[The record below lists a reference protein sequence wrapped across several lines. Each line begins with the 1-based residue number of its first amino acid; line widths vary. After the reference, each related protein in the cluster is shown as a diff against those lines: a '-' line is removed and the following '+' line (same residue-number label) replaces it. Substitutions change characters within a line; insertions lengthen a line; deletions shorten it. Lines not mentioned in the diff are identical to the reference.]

1 MKKITLSSKEIKELL
16 KEESDKNHFQNLLWR
31 MQKNLNPNTGEVV
44 LSDKDINEILWFASG
59 WAPHVFQ
66 KEQTNYFFITLMSCW
81 IWLNDTKYQE
91 NTIAYKMLSRM
102 FLFYEFRTSSSI
114 QYCYFTK
121 QYSNLSFTE
130 SHLQLLCSIRIS
142 YYPILFLKYPADKLL
157 EPLQQSPL
165 HDL

>member
-66 KEQTNYFFITLMSCW
+66 KRANKLFFHHVDELLDLVKRYQIPR
-81 IWLNDTKYQE
+81 KY
-91 NTIAYKMLSRM
+91 Y
-102 FLFYEFRTSSSI
+102 
-114 QYCYFTK
+114 
-121 QYSNLSFTE
+121 
-130 SHLQLLCSIRIS
+130 RI
-142 YYPILFLKYPADKLL
+142 
-157 EPLQQSPL
+157 
-165 HDL
+165 